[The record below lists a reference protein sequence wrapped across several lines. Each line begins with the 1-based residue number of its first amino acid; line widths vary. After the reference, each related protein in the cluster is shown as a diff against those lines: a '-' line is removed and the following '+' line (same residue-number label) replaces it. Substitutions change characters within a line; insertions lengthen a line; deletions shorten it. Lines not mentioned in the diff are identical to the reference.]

1 MTKDGRSAIAATTGN
16 ADAHVVL
23 RGGASPNYDAASLA
37 AAAAQMAAQGLA
49 QRLMVDVSH
58 ANSGKQP
65 ERQPGV
71 ADDVARQIE
80 AGERRIF
87 GLMVESN
94 LLAGRQDLTPGAPLV
109 YGRSITDGC
118 IDWETSVWVL
128 ERLARAVEERRAGA
142 CAGVLA
148 SA

>member
-1 MTKDGRSAIAATTGN
+1 VAG
-16 ADAHVVL
+16 
-23 RGGASPNYDAASLA
+23 
-37 AAAAQMAAQGLA
+37 QMAAAGLP
-49 QRLMVDVSH
+49 QRLMIDASH

-71 ADDVARQIE
+71 ADDIARQIE
-80 AGERRIF
+80 GGERRVF

-94 LLAGRQDLTPGAPLV
+94 LLAGRQDLAAGAPLI

-128 ERLARAVEERRAGA
+128 ERLARAVEARRAGA
-142 CAGVLA
+142 KAGQKVVA
-148 SA
+148 